1 MPLSPSLKKL
11 EKKIND
17 ELKDLGLK
25 SIRIDCFDSKTR
37 ALEWANPYNGNMK
50 NEYKDE
56 FNKVVEVVLKYYN
69 DWIKKN
75 P

>member
-25 SIRIDCFDSKTR
+25 SIRIDDFDSRTR
-37 ALEWANPYNGNMK
+37 ALEWTNPYNGNMK
-50 NEYKDE
+50 NEYKDK
-56 FNKVVEVVLKYYN
+56 FNKVVEIVLKHYN